1 MDSTDRRTPARS
13 EEEVMGMD
21 IKTLARSTI
30 EEFFDSG
37 RTSHLS
43 DVSQLSYVGHDPL
56 SSKSISLDD
65 TMELAKSFRTGFPD
79 LRCAVNDTVTEGD
92 RVVCRWRMT
101 GTHQGPFLGI
111 APSGMKV
118 TFDGIS
124 EMRFHGGRLAEQWTM
139 YDCLGLL
146 HQIGLLPSF
155 EDMSAARIAAEEA
168 RKRELLPSRPT

>member
-1 MDSTDRRTPARS
+1 
-13 EEEVMGMD
+13 MGMD

-30 EEFFDSG
+30 EELFDSG
-37 RTSHLS
+37 RTSRLS

-65 TMELAKSFRTGFPD
+65 TMELARSFRTGFPD
-79 LRCAVNDTVTEGD
+79 LRCTVNDTVTEGE
-92 RVVCRWRMT
+92 RVVCRWRMS

-111 APSGMKV
+111 APTGKKV
-118 TFDGIS
+118 SFDGIS
-124 EMRFHGGRLAEQWTM
+124 EMRFYQGRLAEQWTM

-146 HQIGLLPSF
+146 HQLGLLPSF
-155 EDMSAARIAAEEA
+155 EDMSAARIEAEEA

>member
-1 MDSTDRRTPARS
+1 MDL
-13 EEEVMGMD
+13 
-21 IKTLARSTI
+21 KTLASSTI
-30 EEFFDSG
+30 EELFDSG

-43 DVSQLSYVGHDPL
+43 EVSQLSYVGHDPI

-92 RVVCRWRMT
+92 RVVCRWKMS
-101 GTHQGPFLGI
+101 GTHRGPFLGI
-111 APSGMKV
+111 APTGLKV

-124 EMRFHGGRLAEQWTM
+124 EMRFHDGRLAEQWTM

-155 EDMSAARIAAEEA
+155 EDMSAARIAAEET
-168 RKRELLPSRPT
+168 RRHELPSIPI